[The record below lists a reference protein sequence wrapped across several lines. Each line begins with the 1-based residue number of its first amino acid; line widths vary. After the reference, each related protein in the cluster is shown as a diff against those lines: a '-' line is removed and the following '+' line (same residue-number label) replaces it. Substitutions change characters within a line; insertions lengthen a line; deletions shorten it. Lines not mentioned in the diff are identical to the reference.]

1 MNKALKLGI
10 KLLIITAV
18 SALVLAYTN
27 SVTEPIIKKAEQ
39 EKLNES
45 LKIAFPEGK
54 DFEEV
59 KGKFPEAV
67 KGVYKADGGKG
78 YVFDVNSKGGYGGDI
93 EFIVGVDSENKLT
106 GFSPLK
112 HSESAGFGL
121 QMEEDWF
128 KEGVKGVSVD
138 KKVGA
143 SEAGSE
149 NEIVG
154 ISGATYSTNTIL
166 NGINTAREVL
176 KDLK

>member
-18 SALVLAYTN
+18 SALVLAFTN

-45 LKIAFPEGK
+45 LKVAYPEGN

-59 KGKFPEAV
+59 KGKFPESV

-93 EFIVGVDSENKLT
+93 EIIIGVDGENKLT
-106 GFSPLK
+106 GFIPLK
-112 HSESAGFGL
+112 HAESAGFGL

-128 KEGVKGVSVD
+128 NDGVKGVSMD
-138 KKVGA
+138 KEVGA
-143 SEAGSE
+143 SETGSE

-154 ISGATYSTNTIL
+154 ISGATYSTDAIL

-176 KDLK
+176 KDIK

>member
-27 SVTEPIIKKAEQ
+27 SVTEPIIKKSEQ
-39 EKLNES
+39 EKLNKS
-45 LKIAFPEGK
+45 LKIAYPAGK

-59 KGKFPEAV
+59 KGKFPDAI

-78 YVFDVNSKGGYGGDI
+78 YVFHINSKGGYGGDI
-93 EFIVGVDSENKLT
+93 EFIIGVDGENKLT

-128 KEGVKGVSVD
+128 KKGVKGVSMD

-143 SEAGSE
+143 SETGSE
-149 NEIVG
+149 NDIVG
-154 ISGATYSTNTIL
+154 ISGATYSTTAIL

-176 KDLK
+176 KSIK

>member
-1 MNKALKLGI
+1 MNKVLKLGI

-27 SVTEPIIKKAEQ
+27 SVTEPIIKKSEQ
-39 EKLNES
+39 EKLNKS
-45 LKIAFPEGK
+45 LKIAYPAGK

-59 KGKFPEAV
+59 KGKFPDSI

-78 YVFDVNSKGGYGGDI
+78 YVFHINSKGGYGGDI
-93 EFIVGVDSENKLT
+93 EFIIGVDGENKLT

-128 KEGVKGVSVD
+128 KKGVKGVSVD

-143 SEAGSE
+143 SETGSE
-149 NEIVG
+149 NDIVG
-154 ISGATYSTNTIL
+154 ISGATYSTTAIL

-176 KDLK
+176 KSIK

>member
-1 MNKALKLGI
+1 MSKALKLGI

-18 SALVLAYTN
+18 SALVLAFTN
-27 SVTEPIIKKAEQ
+27 SVTEPIIKKADQ

-45 LKIAFPEGK
+45 LKLAFPDAS

-59 KGKFPEAV
+59 KGSFPEPIVGA
-67 KGVYKADGGKG
+67 YKADGDKG
-78 YVFDVNSKGGYGGDI
+78 YVFDIVSKGGYGGDI
-93 EFIVGVDSENKLT
+93 EFILGVDSDHKIT

-128 KEGVKGVSVD
+128 KEGVKGVSMD
-138 KKVGA
+138 SEVGA
-143 SEAGSE
+143 SESGSE

-154 ISGATYSTNTIL
+154 ISGATLSTTAIV
-166 NGINTAREVL
+166 NGINTAREAL
-176 KDLK
+176 ENIK